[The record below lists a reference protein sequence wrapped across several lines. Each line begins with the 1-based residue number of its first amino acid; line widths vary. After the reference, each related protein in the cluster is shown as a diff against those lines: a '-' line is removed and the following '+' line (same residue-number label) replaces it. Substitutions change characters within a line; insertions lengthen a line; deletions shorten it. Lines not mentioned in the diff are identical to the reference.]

1 MKRWMMAAGLAL
13 AAWTADA
20 QKAPPLE
27 DFLRKPEFESMTIS
41 PGGDYL
47 AARIPFDDRTLL
59 AILRVSDM
67 KVTAKLDPGRDGF
80 IESEQWI
87 SSTRVLASASM
98 KFGTLAQPYQLPN
111 LHPLDVDGRS
121 GAAFG
126 AYLIDPLP
134 DDPDYVLTA
143 YCYKVQKNECLTR
156 VRRMRKDGLG
166 KREDLVDGPVP
177 DSSFL
182 ADRAGTVR
190 FAWARDNDDRQQAFL
205 LRGEKWDPIND
216 EAASG
221 VEVTPIGTSF
231 DRRYGFLRSERKQGP
246 DVIERIDLATGERTI
261 VASDAN
267 ASPQA
272 LVWSFDGHE
281 PIGAVYGGVQPEVRF
296 FDDKHPHAALTRDLV
311 ATFPGEFAR
320 VTSASRDGRRAV
332 VTVTSPVEPPRF
344 YLLDTASGDLKLL
357 ARSRPWL
364 SARSM
369 RPVQA
374 FEFKARDGL
383 SLRGWL
389 TTPAG
394 NGPHPLVVMPHG
406 GPFDVSDSWAFSE
419 DVQML
424 ATRGYAVLRVNFRG
438 SGGRGRDF
446 VEAGYRQWG
455 RAMQDDVTD
464 ATRWAIE
471 HAGVDASR
479 ICMWGESYGGYAALM
494 GAVREPALYRCVVG
508 MAGPYDL
515 PTMFRWGDTHRSK
528 WGRAYLSRA
537 LGDDMARL
545 REDSPTANVGKIR
558 ANVMLVQG
566 MRDYRVSP
574 EHLRILR
581 KALDDGG
588 VRYEGYF
595 PSDETHGF
603 FDEKSRL
610 KYYDSVLRFLDRNL
624 APARSAGSGDAAG
637 VAVKVE

>member
-1 MKRWMMAAGLAL
+1 MKGFVVAATLAL
-13 AAWTADA
+13 AAWSASA
-20 QKAPPLE
+20 QQAPTLE
-27 DFLRKPEFESMTIS
+27 EFLRKPEFESMTLS

-47 AARIPFDDRTLL
+47 AARIPFEDRTLL
-59 AILRVSDM
+59 TILRVSDM

-80 IESEQWI
+80 IDSEQWI

-98 KFGTLAQPYQLPN
+98 KFGTMAQPYQLPN
-111 LHPLDVDGRS
+111 LHPLDVDGTS

-134 DDPDYVLTA
+134 DDPDFVLTA
-143 YCYKVQKNECLTR
+143 YCYKVLKNECWIR
-156 VRRMRKDGLG
+156 ARKMRKTGVG
-166 KREDLVDGPVP
+166 KREDLVDAPVP
-177 DSSFL
+177 DASFL
-182 ADRAGTVR
+182 ADRIGTIR
-190 FAWARDNDDRQQAFL
+190 FSWASDNDDRQQVFL
-205 LRGEKWDPIND
+205 LRDGKWESIND
-216 EAASG
+216 ENVSG
-221 VEVTPIGTSF
+221 VEITPIGTSF
-231 DRRYGFLRSERKQGP
+231 DRRFGFLRSERKQGP
-246 DVIERIDLATGERTI
+246 DVIERIDLATAERTV

-281 PIGAVYGGVQPEVRF
+281 PIGAVYGGVQPQVRF
-296 FDDKHPHAALTRDLV
+296 FDEKHPHAALARDLI
-311 ATFPGEFAR
+311 ANFPGEFAR

-344 YLLDTASGDLKLL
+344 YLLDTVSGDLKLL

-364 SARSM
+364 SKRAM

-383 SLRGWL
+383 TLHGWL
-389 TTPAG
+389 NVPAG

-406 GPFDVSDSWAFSE
+406 GPFEISDSWAFAD

-424 ATRGYAVLRVNFRG
+424 ATRGYAVLRLNFRG

-446 VEAGYRQWG
+446 VEAGHRQWG
-455 RAMQDDVTD
+455 RAMQDDLTD

-479 ICMWGESYGGYAALM
+479 ICIWGESYGGYAALM

-528 WGRAYLSRA
+528 WGRTYLTRA

-545 REDSPTANVGKIR
+545 REDSPTAHADKIR
-558 ANVMLVQG
+558 AQVMLVQG

-574 EHLRILR
+574 EHLHAMRR
-581 KALDDGG
+581 SLDQAG
-588 VRYEGYF
+588 VKYEGYF

-603 FDEKSRL
+603 YDDKSRL
-610 KYYDSVLRFLDRNL
+610 KYYDNVLRFLDRNL
-624 APARSAGSGDAAG
+624 APVRSAGSGDAGG